1 MTTARAKR
9 ASSIRAVLFD
19 KDGTLIDFRATW
31 LPAYEK
37 LVGELFAAEGAAA
50 DALLAAGGYH
60 RASGRIDP
68 RSVLAAG
75 TNAEIAALWAG
86 LVGIADV
93 AALAERIDLGFQAHA
108 RAAGLVPVTDLAALF
123 GRLRGRGFGLGV
135 ATNDSERAL
144 KDQLDLL
151 GIAGLVDFAAGY
163 DSGHGAKPDPGM
175 VDAFCARLGVA
186 PREVAVVGD
195 SRHDLDMARAAG
207 AGLAIGVLTGAS
219 PRAELA
225 AHADHIL
232 DSVAELE
239 SLLGWPPPAAGAVD
253 QS

>member
-1 MTTARAKR
+1 VTTARAKR

-37 LVGELFAAEGAAA
+37 IVAELFAAEGAAA

-93 AALAERIDLGFQAHA
+93 AALTERIDLGFQAHT
-108 RAAGLVPVTDLAALF
+108 RAGLVPVTDLAALF
-123 GRLRGRGFGLGV
+123 GRLRGRGLGLGV

-175 VDAFCARLGVA
+175 VGAFCARLGVA

-225 AHADHIL
+225 AQADHVL

-239 SLLGWPPPAAGAVD
+239 SLLGQPAAAMGEET
-253 QS
+253 

>member
-1 MTTARAKR
+1 MTTARANR

-37 LVGELFAAEGAAA
+37 IVAELFAAEGAAA

-60 RASGRIDP
+60 RASGRIEP

-123 GRLRGRGFGLGV
+123 GRLRGRGLGLGV
-135 ATNDSERAL
+135 ATNDSARAL

-175 VDAFCARLGVA
+175 VAAFCAQLGLA

-225 AHADHIL
+225 ALADHVL

-239 SLLGWPPPAAGAVD
+239 SLLG
-253 QS
+253 

>member
-1 MTTARAKR
+1 MTTTRAKR

-37 LVGELFAAEGAAA
+37 IVGELFAAEGAAA
-50 DALLAAGGYH
+50 DALLVAGGYH

-86 LVGIADV
+86 IVGIADV

-135 ATNDSERAL
+135 ATNDSARAL
-144 KDQLDLL
+144 HDQLDLL

-175 VDAFCARLGVA
+175 VDAFCARLGLA
-186 PREVAVVGD
+186 PHEVAVVGD

-225 AHADHIL
+225 ALADHIL
-232 DSVAELE
+232 DSVADLE
-239 SLLGWPPPAAGAVD
+239 SLL
-253 QS
+253 